1 MTNLII
7 IATMVYTNLTWNPV
21 IPVVRIEAKSANV
34 SNAYIT
40 NQLLAVKIINID
52 TSSTNWF
59 LQTNKINK

>member
-1 MTNLII
+1 
-7 IATMVYTNLTWNPV
+7 MVYTNLTWNPV